1 MLSSMSDDGYS
12 AVIDD
17 FGNIIVVRITGD
29 FRINML
35 ENILDLMEKRL
46 DKGVA
51 VFALDFSRVGCIDS
65 SGLGILVQYQKR
77 LRRMGIPLVI
87 TEMSPEIQK
96 ILGVAKLD
104 SLIDT
109 MTRSELSEI
118 YPCISCV
125 PDTETTAS
133 DHAPGS

>member
-17 FGNIIVVRITGD
+17 FGNIIIVRITGD

-109 MTRSELSEI
+109 MSLDEFDEI
-118 YPCISCV
+118 YPCKRCTQDNPRI
-125 PDTETTAS
+125 PAD
-133 DHAPGS
+133 

>member
-1 MLSSMSDDGYS
+1 MLSSMSDDGSS

-109 MTRSELSEI
+109 MSLDEFDEI
-118 YPCISCV
+118 YPCKRCTQDNPRI
-125 PDTETTAS
+125 PAD
-133 DHAPGS
+133 

>member
-1 MLSSMSDDGYS
+1 MR
-12 AVIDD
+12 V
-17 FGNIIVVRITGD
+17 TGD
-29 FRINML
+29 FRIDSL
-35 ENILDLMEKRL
+35 KNILELMGNRLKR
-46 DKGVA
+46 GVS
-51 VFALDFSRVGCIDS
+51 VFALDFSHVSCIDS
-65 SGLGILVQYQKR
+65 SGLGVLVQYQKR

-96 ILGVAKLD
+96 ILGNAKLD

>member
-1 MLSSMSDDGYS
+1 MLSSMCDDSSS

-109 MTRSELSEI
+109 MSLDEFDEI
-118 YPCISCV
+118 YPCKRCTQDNPRI
-125 PDTETTAS
+125 PAD
-133 DHAPGS
+133 

>member
-1 MLSSMSDDGYS
+1 MLSSMSDDGSS

-17 FGNIIVVRITGD
+17 FGNIIVVRITGA

-35 ENILDLMEKRL
+35 ENILDLMENRL

-51 VFALDFSRVGCIDS
+51 VFALDFSRVSCIDS

-96 ILGVAKLD
+96 ILGVATLD
-104 SLIDT
+104 RLIDT
-109 MTRSELSEI
+109 RSLDEFDEI
-118 YPCISCV
+118 YPCKRCTQDNPRI
-125 PDTETTAS
+125 PAD
-133 DHAPGS
+133 

>member
-1 MLSSMSDDGYS
+1 MLSSMADDGYS

-17 FGNIIVVRITGD
+17 FGNIIIVRITGD

-109 MTRSELSEI
+109 MSLDEFDEI
-118 YPCISCV
+118 YPCKRCTQDNPRI
-125 PDTETTAS
+125 PD
-133 DHAPGS
+133 D